1 MNKRMTTML
10 QHSLSAGRNRFDAG
24 RASPLILSCAS
35 VDCNLFYLSVDFFLL
50 RVYIMHA
57 LQLKY
62 VRLHA
67 LHECPSASD

>member
-1 MNKRMTTML
+1 ML
-10 QHSLSAGRNRFDAG
+10 QYSLSAGKKQVRRWKGLFSFDPIVWFA
-24 RASPLILSCAS
+24 CAS